1 MRGNFEQMTTLQYR
15 CRSLS
20 KQVDD
25 FKSGEKYRQMEEA
38 YKKLLRFHNKEMKRM
53 KYELS
58 KAHSETVTVRKYWSE
73 VMDDLEKEYQKEVR
87 RLLTEI
93 EHLKKE
99 NLKLAGQRDEAKD
112 IRKKVWRHLWKMDV
126 FQYQIIFVK
135 QISNRLQPQD
145 ARGCLRIHQKGQ
157 QPMQYCI
164 HLLKV
169 PEQTTWMYTST

>member
-1 MRGNFEQMTTLQYR
+1 MRGNFEQITTLQYR

-58 KAHSETVTVRKYWSE
+58 KAHSEAVTVRKYWSE

-93 EHLKKE
+93 EHLKKI
-99 NLKLAGQRDEAKD
+99 KTGICPFIYVVSGMVVAKF
-112 IRKKVWRHLWKMDV
+112 ICSCICCIYSVPKRIKIPNNPSFRMSSIIQSRKKTGIM
-126 FQYQIIFVK
+126 IFR
-135 QISNRLQPQD
+135 NLC
-145 ARGCLRIHQKGQ
+145 AG
-157 QPMQYCI
+157 
-164 HLLKV
+164 LLL
-169 PEQTTWMYTST
+169 